1 MTREAILAALTTD
14 EHDGS
19 TAQDGLNLITN
30 RAVALKAILPE
41 AERAFTSG
49 EQTLLSEWLDRLIDP
64 AR

>member
-1 MTREAILAALTTD
+1 
-14 EHDGS
+14 
-19 TAQDGLNLITN
+19 
-30 RAVALKAILPE
+30 VALKAILPE